1 MLLERGMIPQDT
13 VALVALSSCSAA
25 LTGALSRRPAAATT
39 RAVRRSIV
47 DDLLLDFRESVTVSV
62 FSSARSV
69 VHFLLLHLYVFSDEN
84 PRYKFKS
91 QFEFVLEPVSHC
103 IGNIATDTV
112 PQFSASKFCQKK
124 ICCQK
129 GTRRKDLS
137 LPLRVTDAYG
147 GDPT

>member
-13 VALVALSSCSAA
+13 VSLVALSSCLAA

-47 DDLLLDFRESVTVSV
+47 DDLLLDFRESV

-69 VHFLLLHLYVFSDEN
+69 VHFLLLHLYVVSDEN

-91 QFEFVLEPVSHC
+91 QFEFVLESVSHC

-112 PQFSASKFCQKK
+112 PSILGKQVLSK
-124 ICCQK
+124 
-129 GTRRKDLS
+129 KDL
-137 LPLRVTDAYG
+137 LPKGHETKGSEFATPCD
-147 GDPT
+147 

>member
-47 DDLLLDFRESVTVSV
+47 DDLLLDFRESV

-69 VHFLLLHLYVFSDEN
+69 VHFLLLHLYVVSDEN

>member
-47 DDLLLDFRESVTVSV
+47 DDLLLDFRESV

-69 VHFLLLHLYVFSDEN
+69 VHFLLLHLYVVSDEN

-129 GTRRKDLS
+129 GTRRKGLS
-137 LPLRVTDAYG
+137 LPLRVTDAYR